1 MSSFGSEGA
10 PSYLNAAGE
19 VWINALWRKY
29 SFPPKVRVSFPPP
42 GPEFV
47 ASIEEDRGGMNYMYW
62 LEIHISE
69 GLRFPLPA
77 QVHKFFHHTRLHPI
91 HTHMN
96 IICVLL
102 EVCVLNRQYGICL
115 GLEEVLY
122 VYTIKRKN
130 LGKYYFVVDAKL
142 V

>member
-1 MSSFGSEGA
+1 
-10 PSYLNAAGE
+10 
-19 VWINALWRKY
+19 
-29 SFPPKVRVSFPPP
+29 
-42 GPEFV
+42 
-47 ASIEEDRGGMNYMYW
+47 MYW

-142 V
+142 VQLMTNLPNTKNKKKQAIRQCSVV